1 MELYVN
7 LLFPRTKA
15 QSPFPA
21 GRAPGQPA
29 GIHPCV
35 HDRTIYETIRGWGLG
50 DNTTCDPVAH
60 TARLTPRASRAY
72 VSPDPERQLQNGA
85 PTYR

>member
-29 GIHPCV
+29 GTPV
-35 HDRTIYETIRGWGLG
+35 YTRLTIYETIRGWGLG

>member
-29 GIHPCV
+29 AVHPC
-35 HDRTIYETIRGWGLG
+35 DTIDDLRNDTWLG
-50 DNTTCDPVAH
+50 PG
-60 TARLTPRASRAY
+60 R
-72 VSPDPERQLQNGA
+72 
-85 PTYR
+85 

>member
-21 GRAPGQPA
+21 GRAPGQVP
-29 GIHPCV
+29 PVLRV
-35 HDRTIYETIRGWGLG
+35 HTIVPIYETIRGWGLG

>member
-29 GIHPCV
+29 GTPV
-35 HDRTIYETIRGWGLG
+35 YTIDDLRNDTWLG
-50 DNTTCDPVAH
+50 PG
-60 TARLTPRASRAY
+60 R
-72 VSPDPERQLQNGA
+72 
-85 PTYR
+85 

>member
-29 GIHPCV
+29 GTPVYTIL
-35 HDRTIYETIRGWGLG
+35 TIYETIRGWGLG